1 MKRACSELELSFKD
15 GKKPSLAI
23 CLWKVFGGK
32 FFAGAF
38 LKLVQDLLSF
48 AGPVILHL
56 IINFIEDSN
65 QIMMVGIFLT
75 ALLFLTCFTQS
86 LILQHYFFR
95 MYLVGAR
102 IRTAL
107 ILMIYKKS
115 LRLSASSRKTST
127 IGEMTNL
134 VAINAQLFQNL
145 TPYLN
150 MLWSSPLQIIICI
163 YILWRYLG
171 IAAFAGFATTLLF
184 IPFNYIAANKSKKLT
199 QKKLK
204 NQDLR
209 LKVMNEILAGIKVIK
224 FYGWE
229 LPFQKTINKIRAE
242 EMKYFSFNCYYGIIT
257 SFTWACAPFLVAA
270 VSFATFVLIDSKNTL
285 TPGTAFVSL
294 TVFYLIR
301 FPLAMLPTTVSQI
314 VQAKVSLER
323 IRNFLLLEEVTEEDI
338 KREKDS
344 ESAIILKNV
353 NLGWTQNETCLFNLN
368 LEIKKSKLI
377 AIVGKVGCGKS
388 SLLSG
393 ILGEMHKLNDGLMV
407 LNGSTAYVPQQ
418 AWIQNETAKGN
429 VLFGKEYNDKVYS
442 KVINACSL
450 AVDFQIMP
458 AGDDTE
464 IGEKGNYF

>member
-1 MKRACSELELSFKD
+1 
-15 GKKPSLAI
+15 
-23 CLWKVFGGK
+23 
-32 FFAGAF
+32 
-38 LKLVQDLLSF
+38 
-48 AGPVILHL
+48 
-56 IINFIEDSN
+56 
-65 QIMMVGIFLT
+65 
-75 ALLFLTCFTQS
+75 
-86 LILQHYFFR
+86 
-95 MYLVGAR
+95 
-102 IRTAL
+102 
-107 ILMIYKKS
+107 
-115 LRLSASSRKTST
+115 
-127 IGEMTNL
+127 
-134 VAINAQLFQNL
+134 
-145 TPYLN
+145 
-150 MLWSSPLQIIICI
+150 
-163 YILWRYLG
+163 
-171 IAAFAGFATTLLF
+171 
-184 IPFNYIAANKSKKLT
+184 
-199 QKKLK
+199 
-204 NQDLR
+204 
-209 LKVMNEILAGIKVIK
+209 
-224 FYGWE
+224 
-229 LPFQKTINKIRAE
+229 
-242 EMKYFSFNCYYGIIT
+242 
-257 SFTWACAPFLVAA
+257 
-270 VSFATFVLIDSKNTL
+270 
-285 TPGTAFVSL
+285 
-294 TVFYLIR
+294 
-301 FPLAMLPTTVSQI
+301 MLPTTVSQI